1 MHQSASHVNT
11 SYQEVQHTHHQP
23 QDSMPIS
30 VISTEDNNNFTTI
43 ELPATAVAGTDVN
56 HLQEEEQF
64 SSTVCDPSSQDDSVQ
79 AYPEQNVLPDE
90 CIRQIPP
97 GANICATLATAG
109 LMFGATAASATSAEE
124 SRMDVW
130 ATTLSGRRDGFSTS
144 NSALVSILGREKY
157 LQVSRLTTHART
169 VSPSE
174 RCFFVLLLL
183 VTLIYAIGILTAL
196 VLLCFHMWFL
206 KH

>member
-1 MHQSASHVNT
+1 M
-11 SYQEVQHTHHQP
+11 E
-23 QDSMPIS
+23 ME
-30 VISTEDNNNFTTI
+30 EDEIKLEQALIKDRTLQFTI
-43 ELPATAVAGTDVN
+43 
-56 HLQEEEQF
+56 
-64 SSTVCDPSSQDDSVQ
+64 
-79 AYPEQNVLPDE
+79 
-90 CIRQIPP
+90 I
-97 GANICATLATAG
+97 
-109 LMFGATAASATSAEE
+109 
-124 SRMDVW
+124 
-130 ATTLSGRRDGFSTS
+130 SGRRDGFSTS

>member
-1 MHQSASHVNT
+1 MHQSTSHVNT
-11 SYQEVQHTHHQP
+11 SYQEVHLTQ
-23 QDSMPIS
+23 MPIS

-43 ELPATAVAGTDVN
+43 ELPEADTDVN
-56 HLQEEEQF
+56 HLQEEQF

-79 AYPEQNVLPDE
+79 AFPEQNVLPDE